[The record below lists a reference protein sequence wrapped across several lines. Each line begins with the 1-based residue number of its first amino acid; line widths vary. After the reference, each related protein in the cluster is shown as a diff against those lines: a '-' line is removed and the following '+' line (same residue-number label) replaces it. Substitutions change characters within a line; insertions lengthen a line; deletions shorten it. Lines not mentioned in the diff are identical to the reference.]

1 MEIGKLWIDPDVLYL
16 IPKSIILRHRVFPM
30 ELKEKVL
37 RVAVVDSF
45 NVVAFDDIYLATGYE
60 VEPVIVSEE
69 ELDEIIDKYF
79 GYSELDSKA
88 INEILEINDDDNSK
102 LYHDEASFTEV
113 ELNDAPIIKVVNSII
128 YKGVMMKVSDIH
140 IEPMQA
146 MVKVRFR
153 KDGVLLE
160 ITTLPKAFH
169 SLMVSRIKIIG
180 KMDIAEKRLP
190 QDGRANVTLNKKQV
204 DLRISS
210 LPTVFGEKIVIRLLD
225 KSTMLI
231 GLDKLG
237 MEDKT
242 STIYKKLIRKPY
254 GMILFTGPTGS
265 GKTTSLYATM
275 NHLKNPLQNIVTI
288 EDPVEYVLPGI
299 MQTGVNN
306 KIGLNFAS
314 GLRAVLRQDPDI
326 IMLGEIRDS
335 ETAAVAVQAAI
346 TGHLVFST
354 LHTNNAS
361 GAIVRL
367 IDMGIEPFL
376 VSSAIIGV
384 ISQRLVRKIC
394 VYCKVEYSVPD
405 DSIERTILQI
415 PKIEPLI
422 LYRGQGCSKCNNTG
436 FNGRVA
442 LFEIL
447 LVTSDIHKLIINKA
461 STGDVFQK
469 AAKEGMMT
477 FSQDGIT
484 KVLKGITTLEEVNR
498 VAFGVMDGYI

>member
-1 MEIGKLWIDPDVLYL
+1 MENTNIKIDKDVIYL
-16 IPKSIILRHRVFPM
+16 IPKPIILRHRVFPI
-30 ELKEKVL
+30 ELNEKIL
-37 RVAVVDSF
+37 RVATVDSF
-45 NVVAFDDIYLATGYE
+45 NVVAFDDIYLATGFE
-60 VEPVIVSEE
+60 VEPVVVSEE
-69 ELDEIIDKYF
+69 ELEEIIDKYF

-88 INEILEINDDDNSK
+88 IKEILEVKEDDNSNIYNDDTFSN
-102 LYHDEASFTEV
+102 LEF
-113 ELNDAPIIKVVNSII
+113 NDAPIIKVVNSLI

-140 IEPMQA
+140 IEPTQDT
-146 MVKVRFR
+146 VRVRFR

-160 ITTLPKAFH
+160 ITTLPGAFH

-190 QDGRANVTLNKKQV
+190 QDGRANIKFNKKQV

-225 KSTMLI
+225 KSTLLI
-231 GLDKLG
+231 GLSKLG
-237 MEDKT
+237 MEEKA
-242 STIYKKLIRKPY
+242 SNIYKKLIKKPH

-265 GKTTSLYATM
+265 GKTTSLYATL

-288 EDPVEYVLPGI
+288 EDPVEYVLSGI

-384 ISQRLVRKIC
+384 VSQRLVRKIC
-394 VYCKVEYSVPD
+394 SYCKVEYPVPS
-405 DSIERTILQI
+405 DSIQRSIL
-415 PKIEPLI
+415 KITAEEPLI
-422 LYRGQGCSKCNNTG
+422 LYKGLGCSNCNNTG
-436 FNGRVA
+436 FNGRIA

-447 LVTSDIHKLIINKA
+447 IVTENIHSLILNKA

-477 FSQDGIT
+477 FSQDGIA
-484 KVLKGITTLEEVNR
+484 KVLKGMTTLEEVNR
-498 VAFGVMDGYI
+498 VAFGVIDDYI